1 MVYNAEYYQSERIRN
16 TISFDYFDG
25 PCLNVA
31 VMLLS
36 DMLLD
41 VVKDRH
47 SCRPVTVSRSQLHI
61 FLCHNDDKH
70 DHVRLSAFI
79 LTEQRDG
86 LSPFL
91 LH

>member
-1 MVYNAEYYQSERIRN
+1 
-16 TISFDYFDG
+16 
-25 PCLNVA
+25 
-31 VMLLS
+31 MLLS
-36 DMLLD
+36 NMLLD

-79 LTEQRDG
+79 LTEWRDG
-86 LSPFL
+86 LFPFCCINGEFIQGEGEIE
-91 LH
+91 